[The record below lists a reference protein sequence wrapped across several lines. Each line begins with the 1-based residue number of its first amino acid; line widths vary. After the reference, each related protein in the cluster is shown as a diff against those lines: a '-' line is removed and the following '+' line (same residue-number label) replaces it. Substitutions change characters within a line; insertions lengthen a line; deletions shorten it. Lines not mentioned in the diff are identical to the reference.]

1 MSGSAAVRLPRVVG
15 GDDVSQPHVR
25 EHRRRHEHVELDD
38 AGQRDTE
45 IKPSVRIS
53 GRSQSVMEAYAWLPT
68 DYVAPNVLLR

>member
-1 MSGSAAVRLPRVVG
+1 MSESAAVRLPRVVG
-15 GDDVSQPHVR
+15 GDDVGQPHVR
-25 EHRRRHEHVELDD
+25 EHRRGHEHVELDD